1 MKKILWGLAILVV
14 VAAIG
19 AWQYRDVFVM
29 MRRFQAMK
37 PDHSFAQ
44 DPPPAAPDYSLP
56 VNWAAL
62 PDRADDADVVPD
74 ATVVDRQATAA
85 VDVFFVH
92 PTTYY
97 SPAHWNQPLG
107 DTTADRFTDLF
118 VLRNQASV
126 FNSCCRI
133 YAPRYRQATVYSFLD
148 QGADGPAALALAY
161 GDVEQAFDYFI
172 QHYNRGRP
180 FIIAGHS
187 QGSTHLRRLLERRIT
202 GSPLVA
208 RLVAAYPIGFAI
220 NQDEYLKA
228 VPDVPVCSTP
238 QQTTCLVTWNTVGP
252 QVRRVQDTSRD
263 ICVNP
268 LSWSTDGER
277 ADFAMN
283 VGGVTFNRHFGTSVE
298 SLQEGSEF
306 NPHIEPGVADAQ
318 CRDGQLRISEI
329 RSANFPSRPMGR
341 DNYHIYDLSLF
352 YMNVRRNAEERAE
365 RFIAASNEMVP
376 AGGQ

>member
-1 MKKILWGLAILVV
+1 MKKILWGLAILAVV
-14 VAAIG
+14 SAIG
-19 AWQYRDVFVM
+19 VYRYRDVFVM

-44 DPPPAAPDYSLP
+44 DPLPAAPDYSLP

-62 PDRADDADVVPD
+62 PDRADDADIVPD
-74 ATVVDRQATAA
+74 AAIVDRQATAA

-107 DTTADRFTDLF
+107 DPTADRSTDLF

-148 QGADGPAALALAY
+148 QGTDGAAALALAY
-161 GDVEQAFDYFI
+161 EDVEQAFDYFI
-172 QHYNRGRP
+172 RHYNQGRP
-180 FIIAGHS
+180 FILAGHS

-202 GSPLVA
+202 GTALVA

-220 NQDEYLKA
+220 NQDEYVKA

-238 QQTTCLVTWNTVGP
+238 QQTKCLVTWNTVGP
-252 QVRRVQDTSRD
+252 QVRPFQDTSRD

-283 VGGVTFNRHFGTSVE
+283 AGGVTFNRHFGTSVE
-298 SLQEGSEF
+298 SLREGPEF
-306 NPHIEPGVADAQ
+306 KPQIEPGVADAQ
-318 CRDGQLRISEI
+318 CRDGLLWVSGI
-329 RSANFPSRPMGR
+329 RSANFLSRPMGR

-352 YMNVRRNAEERAE
+352 HMNVRRNAEERAE
-365 RFIAASNEMVP
+365 RFIAAHSSAEMARP
-376 AGGQ
+376 